1 MVAVV
6 AAGNLL
12 AMLAEIPDPRERQG
26 RRFPL
31 VAMLSAVVSGILTGK
46 RGYTA
51 IAQWLKAQEP
61 RFWHKLGFTRK
72 PPCPNTFR
80 DLLMALPPEH
90 LETALRKWIAGVLGQ
105 PPAGELQ
112 AVSLDGKTLCGTLAA
127 HERSVHLLSLLDQQT
142 GCVLSQQAVDS
153 KTNEHKAALEILQ
166 TLVLKGRLVTGDA
179 MFCQRDYCQQVIDS
193 GGDYLVVV
201 KDNQPALKE
210 AIEAEFRPAFSPG
223 GRETAAAAAL

>member
-1 MVAVV
+1 VATV

-12 AMLAEIPDPRERQG
+12 AMLAEIPDPRRRQG

-31 VAMLSAVVSGILTGK
+31 VAMLAAVVGGILTGK

-51 IAQWLKAQEP
+51 IAQWLQAQEP
-61 RFWHKLGFTRK
+61 RFWHKLGFMRK

-90 LETALRKWIAGVLGQ
+90 LETTLRKWIAGVLGEPQ
-105 PPAGELQ
+105 PGELQ

-127 HERSVHLLSLLDQQT
+127 HERSVHLLSLFDQRT

-193 GGDYLVVV
+193 GGDYFLVV

-223 GRETAAAAAL
+223 GREAAATAAL

>member
-1 MVAVV
+1 MAVL
-6 AAGNLL
+6 AGGSLL
-12 AMLAEIPDPRERQG
+12 AVLAEIPDPRERQG

-31 VAMLSAVVSGILTGK
+31 VAMLAAVVGGILTGK

-90 LETALRKWIAGVLGQ
+90 LETALRKWIAGILGQ
-105 PPAGELQ
+105 PQAGDLQ
-112 AVSLDGKTLCGTLAA
+112 GVSLDGKTLCGTLAA
-127 HERSVHLLSLLDQQT
+127 HERSVHLLSLLDQHT
-142 GCVLSQQAVDS
+142 GCTLSQQAVDS

-166 TLVLKGRLVTGDA
+166 TLILKDRLVTGDA

-193 GGDYLVVV
+193 GGDYFLVV
-201 KDNQPALKE
+201 KDNQPELKA

>member
-1 MVAVV
+1 M
-6 AAGNLL
+6 AALAGGSLL
-12 AMLAEIPDPRERQG
+12 AVLAEIPDPRERQG

-31 VAMLSAVVSGILTGK
+31 VAMLAAVVGGILTGK

-80 DLLMALPPEH
+80 DLLMALQPEQ

-105 PPAGELQ
+105 PQPGELQ

-127 HERSVHLLSLLDQQT
+127 ST
-142 GCVLSQQAVDS
+142 
-153 KTNEHKAALEILQ
+153 
-166 TLVLKGRLVTGDA
+166 
-179 MFCQRDYCQQVIDS
+179 
-193 GGDYLVVV
+193 
-201 KDNQPALKE
+201 
-210 AIEAEFRPAFSPG
+210 SP
-223 GRETAAAAAL
+223 L